1 MQEIASLAIEGGI
14 KIFLERYAVLQEVL
28 KIWKMGKIVSISC
41 LNDDN
46 NTLESYPIKDT
57 EHLKEFNIVKNEH
70 LDFIEQDE
78 ISHVNTSND
87 KKCSNVPLAIKQR
100 QRKS

>member
-1 MQEIASLAIEGGI
+1 MKNFQ
-14 KIFLERYAVLQEVL
+14 ERYAVLQELL
-28 KIWKMGKIVSISC
+28 KIWKLGKTVFTSC

-57 EHLKEFNIVKNEH
+57 EHLKEFNTVKNEH

-78 ISHVNTSND
+78 ISNVNTLD
-87 KKCSNVPLAIKQR
+87 KKQVQQCTFSNKIGLP
-100 QRKS
+100 